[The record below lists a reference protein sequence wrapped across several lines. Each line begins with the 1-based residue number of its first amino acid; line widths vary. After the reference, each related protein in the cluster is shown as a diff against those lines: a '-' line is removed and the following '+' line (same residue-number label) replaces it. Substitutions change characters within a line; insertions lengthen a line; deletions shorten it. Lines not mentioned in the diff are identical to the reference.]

1 MGRFA
6 LVWTGDE
13 DFWREVKSPAFQ
25 LLSETKMHWLFKVD
39 LPLRDPVKININMLV
54 SAGLY
59 LVIWTSFGHLWNTV
73 QSCISSQ
80 VTSTYQHLW
89 IWVRCKLTFIA
100 REVTECF
107 SGLYLHFSL
116 NLLYLSY
123 PLFSNVK
130 PWVSNLY
137 VEVYVVIL
145 IMQDHVVVL
154 ETCVKNN

>member
-6 LVWTGDE
+6 LVWAGDE
-13 DFWREVKSPAFQ
+13 DFWSEVKSPAFQ
-25 LLSETKMHWLFKVD
+25 LLSETKIHSLFKVD
-39 LPLRDPVKININMLV
+39 LPL

-80 VTSTYQHLW
+80 VTSTYQRLW

>member
-13 DFWREVKSPAFQ
+13 DFWSEVKSPAFQ
-25 LLSETKMHWLFKVD
+25 LLSETKTHSLFKVD
-39 LPLRDPVKININMLV
+39 LPL